1 MAVHTPFFRPML
13 GISETPIFSEKGLHI
28 EPAKNNELLG
38 KKDDG
43 HALAVHWMHGRAVV
57 AYPKKV
63 ALINVE
69 VPTGACSEV

>member
-1 MAVHTPFFRPML
+1 MAVHTPFLRPML

>member
-1 MAVHTPFFRPML
+1 ML

-28 EPAKNNELLG
+28 EPAKNNKKLLG